1 MLAFCRE
8 FGILQA
14 SRIGDWEIMTIAET
28 GRARGGK
35 ARAEALTPTERQEIA
50 RQAANAR
57 WDDSIPI
64 ATHIGE
70 LRIGEL
76 VLPCAVLPDGTRVIS
91 QGGMRTA
98 FGPVTGGWQTRKRGS
113 DEHAGDLP
121 PFLVAGSLKDFISND
136 LRTLVS
142 APRKY
147 RDPRGGPIRIGFEA
161 TLLPRVCEVWLQARD
176 KKALTKIQIPVSER
190 ADILMRGLAHTGIIA
205 LVDEAT
211 GYQDERVKTALQD
224 IFNAFLRKEL
234 AAWVQRF
241 PEEFYREIYRLR
253 GWDWKG
259 MKVNRPQVVAYYTV
273 DVVYSRLLPHI
284 MEELENRMPRTESGR
299 RKGKLHQL
307 FSDDIGHPALAQH
320 LYAVITL
327 MRVAKDGDW
336 EEFMRMLN
344 RAHPKKTD
352 KWLKLLLQG
361 AETISPPETV
371 KDPIEPLPLFA
382 QSRSAP

>member
-1 MLAFCRE
+1 MSD
-8 FGILQA
+8 GG
-14 SRIGDWEIMTIAET
+14 SPT
-28 GRARGGK
+28 GRAKGGF
-35 ARAEALTPTERQEIA
+35 ARAEALSP
-50 RQAANAR
+50 NAR
-57 WDDSIPI
+57 RAI
-64 ATHIGE
+64 ATAAARARWNTDTPESQILRATHGSPDHP
-70 LRIGEL
+70 LRIGDIEIPCY
-76 VLPCAVLPDGTRVIS
+76 VLEDETRVLSQRGLQTGIGMSIGGGSFGEQRMPRFIDSLCQKGIDIS
-91 QGGMRTA
+91 RLAVRIRTPIQFRPPNGGRPAYGYEATILADLCDAILAARKQGGVLQPQQMHIADRCEIL
-98 FGPVTGGWQTRKRGS
+98 VRGF
-113 DEHAGDLP
+113 A
-121 PFLVAGSLKDFISND
+121 
-136 LRTLVS
+136 
-142 APRKY
+142 
-147 RDPRGGPIRIGFEA
+147 
-161 TLLPRVCEVWLQARD
+161 RV
-176 KKALTKIQIPVSER
+176 
-190 ADILMRGLAHTGIIA
+190 GIIA

-211 GYQDERVKTALQD
+211 GYQDDRVKTALQD

-273 DVVYSRLLPHI
+273 DLVYSRLLPHI

-327 MRVAKDGDW
+327 MRVPEDGDW
-336 EEFMRMLN
+336 DGFMRMIN

-361 AETISPPETV
+361 ADTTTPRSNTIKEPS
-371 KDPIEPLPLFA
+371 EPLPLFA
-382 QSRSAP
+382 LLHSAPSE